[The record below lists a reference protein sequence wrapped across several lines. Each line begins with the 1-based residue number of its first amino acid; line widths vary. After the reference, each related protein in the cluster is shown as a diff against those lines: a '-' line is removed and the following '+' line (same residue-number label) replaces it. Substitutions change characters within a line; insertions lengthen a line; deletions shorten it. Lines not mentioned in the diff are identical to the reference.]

1 MYFPLQFQVLVLES
15 GWTSKVGHTI
25 PSQEQREIKVC
36 LFTDLLIG
44 AQLDFSAVIKQLRK
58 PNPGN
63 DTSHSGL
70 GLPVSVKI
78 VIHRPANRLTQCRW
92 SLTETLLQGDNSLIR
107 ATINTDTFLQS
118 CFCYG
123 LGTVSISIWMVGV
136 PSESSEVLKSLD
148 SWVRKNFLCNSLYCH

>member
-1 MYFPLQFQVLVLES
+1 MKRRVYFPLQFQVLVLES

-36 LFTDLLIG
+36 LFTDLLICP
-44 AQLDFSAVIKQLRK
+44 QLDFSTVIKQLRT

-70 GLPVSVKI
+70 GLPVSFKTVT
-78 VIHRPANRLTQCRW
+78 HRPANRLTRCRW

-107 ATINTDTFLQS
+107 ATINANTLSSSPVSVTVWGLFL
-118 CFCYG
+118 
-123 LGTVSISIWMVGV
+123 ISI
-136 PSESSEVLKSLD
+136 
-148 SWVRKNFLCNSLYCH
+148 